1 MIQTIPTIVPAT
13 AENGDKITVQL
24 AKIITIPAHQLAQC
38 QLQTSAGT
46 NKAGVTATPTGL
58 SLLGSPLAVRALTP
72 VSVAPGS
79 QVMTFTVPTQ
89 TQPQTLVVSQPGSVS
104 CAPTVSTA
112 NQMAAAP
119 RIIGGVIN
127 GSELVIGGAGGVT
140 LDKLKAMGIQVQAV
154 QVPVMVQQNQANP
167 KTVLNLKSETLDSDV
182 VVKLDTLSAVKTEE
196 PEC

>member
-46 NKAGVTATPTGL
+46 NKAAVTATPTGL

-72 VSVAPGS
+72 VSVTPGS
-79 QVMTFTVPTQ
+79 QVMRLAVPTQ
-89 TQPQTLVVSQPGSVS
+89 TQTLVVSQPGSVS

-112 NQMAAAP
+112 NQMAVPAAP
-119 RIIGGVIN
+119 RIIGIN

-167 KTVLNLKSETLDSDV
+167 KTVLNLKSEALDSDV
-182 VVKLDTLSAVKTEE
+182 VVKLDTVSATKTEE